1 MSRYSCLLMLPKI
14 THQAHL
20 PALYHDF
27 VNTLTQGQAFTGDID
42 TSYSGRLSVA
52 TDNSIYQQLP
62 QLVIQPRTKHDIV
75 LLTKIASEDKYHGI
89 KFSARGGGTGT
100 NGQSLTP
107 GVVVDLSKY
116 MNKVLEIN
124 IDEKWVRVEAGVVKD
139 QLNDYLRPHG
149 FFFAPDLSTSNRA
162 TIGGMI
168 NTDASGQGS
177 LVYGKTSNHVLA
189 LESVLANGEVLNTQ
203 PMTLT
208 QAQHLAQQSTLD
220 GEAITYPQSHADIMA
235 QVLTSCIENRALVL
249 KTFPRLNRFLTG
261 YDLEHVLTANDEGDI
276 TGVDLS
282 RLITGSEG
290 SLAFVCEAKLNINPI
305 RVAKTLINIKYD
317 SFDSALR
324 HSPTLVAAKA
334 TSVET
339 IDSRVLN
346 LAKQDIVWHS
356 VSELIT
362 DVPDKVMDGINIV
375 EYNGDSIADL
385 AAQVSELTAKLD
397 GLISSN
403 NPDSSNNSEKS
414 SSSCGVIGY
423 QVTSDLASINKIY
436 AMRKK
441 AVGLLGKT
449 QGSQKPLAFAEDTA
463 VPPENL
469 ADFIGEF
476 RALLD
481 SYGLNYGMFGHV
493 DAGVLH
499 VRPALDMC
507 DPEQE
512 KLLRTLSDE
521 VVKLTAKYGGLMWGE
536 HGRGYRSEYGPA
548 FFGEPLFNELRK
560 IKAVFDPLNKMNP
573 GKICTPIESTEQL
586 VSVDDTKRGTF
597 DRQIPV
603 VVKESFTAVMDCNGN
618 GLCFNYD
625 ADSPMCPSS
634 KITRDRR
641 HSPKGRAGL
650 MREWLRLLEK
660 QGVDI
665 LQLEDSINKSKNI
678 WSVKEILTNTA
689 AKFRVNFINKSR
701 QGEDNNNDDFSHEVM
716 EAMQG
721 CLACKACASQCPVKV
736 DVPDFRSRFLNI
748 YYSRYNRPLKDH
760 LVANVETLAPLMAKA
775 PKIVNA
781 LLNTSLYERFS
792 AKTIGYVNTPLLS
805 VPTLQKQV
813 RKAGFSGFDLSK
825 LQGLTSAQRKGYVL
839 IVQDPFTSFYDAT
852 TVESMMHL
860 IKKLGLEPILLPF
873 KPNGKAQHVKG
884 FLARFAKTA
893 KSSSDFLNQL
903 AALNIP
909 MLGMDASMVLCYRD
923 EYAKTLQQNRGDFSV
938 LLAHEWLLNFIKD
951 DTVFTGA
958 VASRALAKELSKE
971 QSKES
976 LTTTSFKLFSHCTE
990 KTALVNS
997 ENEWQTIFEHFGLTL
1012 EKVSV
1017 GCCGMAG
1024 TYGHE
1029 KVNLDNSKGLFELS
1043 WQPKVAALASEQIL
1057 ATGFSCRSQVK
1068 RFSDLK
1074 ARHPVAAILDSLN

>member
-1 MSRYSCLLMLPKI
+1 MLPRI
-14 THQAHL
+14 DHQTHL
-20 PALYHDF
+20 SPLYDDF
-27 VNTLTQGQAFTGDID
+27 VSSLKAQNFSGDI
-42 TSYSGRLSVA
+42 SAKYSDRLAVA

-62 QLVIQPRTKHDIV
+62 QLVINPLSQQDIV
-75 LLTKIASEDKYHGI
+75 LLAKTASRDEFSEI

-107 GVVVDLSKY
+107 GIIVDLSKY
-116 MNKVLEIN
+116 MNKILEIN
-124 IDEKWVRVEAGVVKD
+124 IDEKWVKVEAGVVKD

-177 LVYGKTSNHVLA
+177 LVYGKTSNHVLG
-189 LESVLANGEVLNTQ
+189 LTSILANGDELNTQ
-203 PMTLT
+203 PMSIE
-208 QAQHLAQQSTLD
+208 QAQSLSQEQTSH
-220 GEAITYPQSHADIMA
+220 GKITK
-235 QVLTSCIENRALVL
+235 QVLSSSLDNRALIL
-249 KTFPRLNRFLTG
+249 EKFPRLNRFLTG
-261 YDLEHVLTANDEGDI
+261 YDLENVIQEEGQ
-276 TGVDLS
+276 VFDLS

-290 SLAFVCEAKLNINPI
+290 SLAFVCQAKLNITPI
-305 RVAKTLINIKYD
+305 SPAKTLINIKYD

-324 HSPTLVAAKA
+324 HSPFLVKAKA

-339 IDSRVLN
+339 IDSKVLG

-356 VSELIT
+356 VSDLIT

-375 EYNGDSIADL
+375 EFNGTSVEAL
-385 AAQVSELTAKLD
+385 ESQVAELTAGLD
-397 GLISSN
+397 KTISNEDGSGT
-403 NPDSSNNSEKS
+403 
-414 SSSCGVIGY
+414 CGVIGY
-423 QVTSDLASINKIY
+423 QVTSDLASINKLY

-441 AVGLLGKT
+441 AVGLLGNT
-449 QGSQKPLAFAEDTA
+449 DGSQKPLAFAEDTA

-469 ADFIGEF
+469 ADFISEF
-476 RALLD
+476 RSLLD
-481 SYGLNYGMFGHV
+481 GYNLHYGMFGHV

-536 HGRGYRSEYGPA
+536 HGKGYRSEYGPE
-548 FFGEPLFNELRK
+548 FFGEQLFTELRK

-573 GKICTPIESTEQL
+573 GKICTPLNSDEQL
-586 VSVDDTKRGTF
+586 VSVDDRKRGYF

-603 VVKESFTAVMDCNGN
+603 TVKESFNAAMDCNGN

-625 ADSPMCPSS
+625 ANSPMCPSS
-634 KITRDRR
+634 KITKDRR

-665 LQLEDSINKSKNI
+665 LSLENEVNH
-678 WSVKEILTNTA
+678 WSVKKLLSSSV
-689 AKFRVNFINKSR
+689 AKLKLSLFDKEENKA
-701 QGEDNNNDDFSHEVM
+701 DFSHEVM
-716 EAMQG
+716 DAMQG
-721 CLACKACASQCPVKV
+721 CLACKACASQCPIKV
-736 DVPDFRSRFLNI
+736 DVPDFRSRFVNI
-748 YYSRYNRPLKDH
+748 YHSRYPRPLKDH
-760 LVANVETLAPLMAKA
+760 LVANVEILAPMMAKA
-775 PKIVNA
+775 PKLVNSI
-781 LLNTSLYERFS
+781 LSLKAYDKLSE
-792 AKTIGYVNTPLLS
+792 KTIGYVNTPLLS
-805 VPTLQKQV
+805 VPTLQSQV
-813 RKAGFSGFDLSK
+813 KKAGYSGFDLAK
-825 LQGLTSAQRKGYVL
+825 LQGLTSEQRKGYVL
-839 IVQDPFTSFYDAT
+839 IVQDPFTSFYDAK
-852 TVESMMHL
+852 TVESMMAL
-860 IKKLGLEPILLPF
+860 IHKLGLEPILLPF

-884 FLARFAKTA
+884 FLGRFAKTA
-893 KSSSDFLNQL
+893 KSSSEFLNQL
-903 AALNIP
+903 AKLDIP

-923 EYAKTLQQNRGDFSV
+923 EYAKTLGERRGDFTV
-938 LLAHEWLLNFIKD
+938 LLAHEWLLSFINQDEKFKGKID
-951 DTVFTGA
+951 DNQQT
-958 VASRALAKELSKE
+958 
-971 QSKES
+971 
-976 LTTTSFKLFSHCTE
+976 FKLFAHCTE

-997 ENEWQTIFEHFGLTL
+997 ENEWAKIFEHFGLAL

-1029 KVNLDNSKGLFELS
+1029 KTNLDNSKGLFNLS
-1043 WQPKVAALASEQIL
+1043 WQSKITELAPEQIL

-1068 RFSDLK
+1068 RLTELK
-1074 ARHPVAAILDSLN
+1074 ARHPVEALISILK

>member
-1 MSRYSCLLMLPKI
+1 MSMLPRIDHK
-14 THQAHL
+14 THL
-20 PALYHDF
+20 PSLYENF
-27 VNTLTQGQAFTGDID
+27 VVSLKDNNFTGDINA
-42 TSYSGRLSVA
+42 SYSARLAVA
-52 TDNSIYQQLP
+52 TDNSVYQQLP
-62 QLVIQPRTKHDIV
+62 VLVIHPRTKQDIV
-75 LLTKIASEDKYHGI
+75 VLTKTSNEDQYREI

-107 GVVVDLSKY
+107 GIIVDLSKY

-124 IDEKWVRVEAGVVKD
+124 VEEKWVKVEAGVIKD
-139 QLNDYLRPHG
+139 QLNDFLRPHG

-162 TIGGMI
+162 TVGGMI

-189 LESVLANGEVLNTQ
+189 LESVLANGELLNTA
-203 PMTLT
+203 PMTIA
-208 QAQHLAQQSTLD
+208 QAQSLAQEDSSHGQ
-220 GEAITYPQSHADIMA
+220 ITK
-235 QVLTSCIENRALVL
+235 QVLASSLDNRQLIL
-249 KTFPRLNRFLTG
+249 EKFPRLNRFLTG
-261 YDLEHVLTANDEGDI
+261 YDLENVLQDDEN
-276 TGVDLS
+276 TFDLS

-290 SLAFVCEAKLNINPI
+290 SLAFVCQAKLNITP
-305 RVAKTLINIKYD
+305 VSPAKTLINIKYD

-324 HSPTLVAAKA
+324 HSPFLVRAKA

-339 IDSRVLN
+339 IDSKVLN

-356 VSELIT
+356 VSDLIT
-362 DVPDKVMDGINIV
+362 DVPGKVMDGINIV
-375 EYNGDSIADL
+375 EFNGTSVAALAEQVALLTQGLDEAIANDTLDNNDS
-385 AAQVSELTAKLD
+385 
-397 GLISSN
+397 G
-403 NPDSSNNSEKS
+403 
-414 SSSCGVIGY
+414 GVIGY
-423 QVTSDLASINKIY
+423 QVTSDLSSINKLY

-441 AVGLLGKT
+441 AVGLLGNT
-449 QGSQKPLAFAEDTA
+449 EGSQKPLAFAEDTA

-469 ADFIGEF
+469 ADYIVEF

-481 SYGLNYGMFGHV
+481 GYNLHYGMFGHV

-512 KLLRTLSDE
+512 KLLRTLSDK

-536 HGRGYRSEYGPA
+536 HGKGYRSEYGPE
-548 FFGEPLFNELRK
+548 FFGEQLFNELRK

-573 GKICTPIESTEQL
+573 GKICTPIDSNEQL
-586 VSVDDTKRGTF
+586 VSVDDTKRGYY

-603 VVKESFTAVMDCNGN
+603 KVKESFTAAMDCNGN

-634 KITRDRR
+634 KITKDRR

-660 QGVDI
+660 QGVDV
-665 LQLEDSINKSKNI
+665 LALEQDISN
-678 WSVKEILTNTA
+678 WSVKKLLDDSI
-689 AKFRVNFINKSR
+689 AKFKITFLTKDDNK
-701 QGEDNNNDDFSHEVM
+701 DDFSHEVM

-721 CLACKACASQCPVKV
+721 CLACKACASQCPIKV
-736 DVPDFRSRFLNI
+736 DVPDFRSRFINL
-748 YYSRYNRPLKDH
+748 YHSRYPRPLKDH
-760 LVANVETLAPLMAKA
+760 LVANVEVLAPLMAKA
-775 PKIVNA
+775 PKLVNSI
-781 LLNTSLYERFS
+781 LSLKAYDVLS

-805 VPTLQKQV
+805 VPTLKKQV
-813 RKAGFSGFDLSK
+813 KKAGYSGFDLTK
-825 LQGLTSAQRKGYVL
+825 LQYLTDKQRADYVL
-839 IVQDPFTSFYDAT
+839 IVQDPFTSFYDAN
-852 TVESMMHL
+852 TVQSMMAL
-860 IKKLGLEPILLPF
+860 IRKLGLEPILLPF

-884 FLARFAKTA
+884 FLARFARTA
-893 KSSSDFLNQL
+893 KSGSDFLNQL
-903 AALNIP
+903 AQLKIP

-923 EYAKTLQQNRGDFSV
+923 EYAKTLGDKRGDFEV
-938 LLAHEWLLNFIKD
+938 LLAHEWLLSFIKKQTKLKLNHNVND
-951 DTVFTGA
+951 
-958 VASRALAKELSKE
+958 K
-971 QSKES
+971 QQI
-976 LTTTSFKLFSHCTE
+976 FKLFSHCTE

-997 ENEWQTIFEHFGLTL
+997 ENEWLTIFNHFGLQL

-1029 KVNLDNSKGLFELS
+1029 KSNLENSKGLFNLS
-1043 WQPKVAALASEQIL
+1043 WQPKLAELDSTQIL

-1068 RFSDLK
+1068 RLTELK
-1074 ARHPVAAILDSLN
+1074 ARHPVEAILAVLK

>member
-1 MSRYSCLLMLPKI
+1 MLPRI
-14 THQAHL
+14 DHQTHL
-20 PALYHDF
+20 PPLYENF
-27 VNTLTQGQAFTGDID
+27 VSSLKAKHFTGDINA
-42 TSYSGRLSVA
+42 SYSARLAVA

-62 QLVIQPRTKHDIV
+62 QLVIHPRTHKDIV
-75 LLTKIASEDKYHGI
+75 LLAKTACEDKFDEI

-100 NGQSLTP
+100 NGQSLSP
-107 GVVVDLSKY
+107 GIIVDLSKY
-116 MNKVLEIN
+116 MNHVLEIN
-124 IDEKWVRVEAGVVKD
+124 VEEKWVKVEAGVVKD

-149 FFFAPDLSTSNRA
+149 FFFAPELSTSNRA

-189 LESVLANGEVLNTQ
+189 LESVLANGDVLNTE
-203 PMTLT
+203 PMTIAH
-208 QAQHLAQQSTLD
+208 AQELAKEDSSHGQ
-220 GEAITYPQSHADIMA
+220 ITR
-235 QVLTSCIENRALVL
+235 QVLASSLDNRQLIL
-249 KTFPRLNRFLTG
+249 DKFPRLNRFLTG
-261 YDLEHVLTANDEGDI
+261 YDLENILQDDGNTF
-276 TGVDLS
+276 DLS

-290 SLAFVCEAKLNINPI
+290 SLAFVCQAKLNITPI
-305 RVAKTLINIKYD
+305 SPAKTLINIKYD

-324 HSPTLVAAKA
+324 HSSFLVNAKA

-339 IDSRVLN
+339 IDSKVLN

-356 VSELIT
+356 VSNLIT

-375 EYNGDSIADL
+375 EFNGTSVEALAEQVATLTKGLDETIACER
-385 AAQVSELTAKLD
+385 S
-397 GLISSN
+397 G
-403 NPDSSNNSEKS
+403 
-414 SSSCGVIGY
+414 GVIGY
-423 QVTSDLASINKIY
+423 QVTSDLSSINKLY

-441 AVGLLGKT
+441 AVGLLGNT
-449 QGSQKPLAFAEDTA
+449 DGSQKPLAFAEDTA

-469 ADFIGEF
+469 ADFISEF

-481 SYGLNYGMFGHV
+481 GYDLNYGMFGHV

-536 HGRGYRSEYGPA
+536 HGKGYRSEYGPE
-548 FFGEPLFNELRK
+548 FFGEQLFAELRK
-560 IKAVFDPLNKMNP
+560 IKAAFDPKNKMNP
-573 GKICTPIESTEQL
+573 GKICTPIDSTEQL
-586 VSVDDTKRGTF
+586 VSVDDQKRGTF

-603 VVKESFTAVMDCNGN
+603 TVKDSFNAAIDCNGN

-625 ADSPMCPSS
+625 ANSPMCPSS
-634 KITRDRR
+634 KITKDRR

-660 QGVDI
+660 QGVDV
-665 LQLEDSINKSKNI
+665 LALEQDINNWSIKKLLDTSI
-678 WSVKEILTNTA
+678 
-689 AKFRVNFINKSR
+689 AKFKISFFNKD
-701 QGEDNNNDDFSHEVM
+701 ENKNDFSHEVM

-721 CLACKACASQCPVKV
+721 CLACKACASQCPIKV
-736 DVPDFRSRFLNI
+736 DVPDFRSRFINL
-748 YYSRYNRPLKDH
+748 YHTRYPRPLKDH
-760 LVANVETLAPLMAKA
+760 LVANVEILAPLMAKA
-775 PKIVNA
+775 PKLVNSI
-781 LLNTSLYERFS
+781 LSLKAYDKLSET
-792 AKTIGYVNTPLLS
+792 TIGYVNTPLLS
-805 VPTLQKQV
+805 VPTLKSQV
-813 RKAGFSGFDLSK
+813 KKAGYSGFDLAK
-825 LQGLTSAQRKGYVL
+825 LKALTDEQRNGYVL
-839 IVQDPFTSFYDAT
+839 VVQDPFTSFYDAK
-852 TVESMMHL
+852 TVQSMMAL
-860 IKKLGLEPILLPF
+860 IKELGLEPILLPF

-893 KSSSDFLNQL
+893 KSSSAFLNEL
-903 AALNIP
+903 AHLNIP

-923 EYAKTLQQNRGDFSV
+923 EYEKILGDTRGSFNV
-938 LLAHEWLLNFIKD
+938 QLAHEWLLSFIKQD
-951 DTVFTGA
+951 KNFKVDTKDKQQT
-958 VASRALAKELSKE
+958 
-971 QSKES
+971 
-976 LTTTSFKLFSHCTE
+976 FKLFAHCTE

-997 ENEWQTIFEHFGLTL
+997 ENEWQEIFEYFGLSL

-1029 KVNLDNSKGLFELS
+1029 KSNLENSKGLFELS
-1043 WQPKVAALASEQIL
+1043 WQPKLEKLSGEQIL

-1068 RFSDLK
+1068 RLTELK
-1074 ARHPVAAILDSLN
+1074 ARHPVEALLARLT

>member
-1 MSRYSCLLMLPKI
+1 MLPHI
-14 THQAHL
+14 SHQSHL
-20 PALYHDF
+20 PPLYDAFICALKDQQF
-27 VNTLTQGQAFTGDID
+27 SGDINA
-42 TSYSGRLSVA
+42 SYSARLAVA

-62 QLVIQPRTKHDIV
+62 QLVIQPRSKADIS
-75 LLTKIASEDKYHGI
+75 LLAKTASDEQYLTI

-116 MNKVLEIN
+116 MNNIIEIN
-124 IDEKWVRVEAGVVKD
+124 IDEKWVRVEGGVVKD

-162 TIGGMI
+162 TVGGMI

-189 LESVLANGEVLNTQ
+189 LESILANGDLLKTE
-203 PMTLT
+203 PMTLQ
-208 QAQHLAQQSTLD
+208 QAKELAGQ
-220 GEAITYPQSHADIMA
+220 ANITSNSHARIMS
-235 QVLTSCIENRALVL
+235 QVLTSCIDNRDAVL

-261 YDLEHVLTANDEGDI
+261 YDLENVLSAADDGEI

-305 RVAKTLINIKYD
+305 RAAKTLINIKYD

-324 HSPTLVAAKA
+324 HSPLLVEAKA

-339 IDSRVLN
+339 VDSRVLN

-356 VSELIT
+356 VSDLIT
-362 DVPDKVMDGINIV
+362 DVPGKVMDGINVV
-375 EYNGDSIADL
+375 EYNGDSVEGL
-385 AAQVSELTAKLD
+385 AAQVNELTAELDKL
-397 GLISSN
+397 IN
-403 NPDSSNNSEKS
+403 VDSVDDSQGKLASR
-414 SSSCGVIGY
+414 GVIGY
-423 QVTSDLASINKIY
+423 QVTSDLSSINKIY

-469 ADFIGEF
+469 ADFIAEF

-481 SYGLNYGMFGHV
+481 SYDLNYGMFGHV

-512 KLLRTLSDE
+512 KLLRTISNE

-536 HGRGYRSEYGPA
+536 HGKGYRSEYGPA
-548 FFGEPLFNELRK
+548 FFGEQLFAELRK
-560 IKAVFDPLNKMNP
+560 IKTAFDPHNKMNP
-573 GKICTPIESTEQL
+573 GKICTPIDSNEQL
-586 VSVDDTKRGTF
+586 VSVDDTKRGAY
-597 DRQIPV
+597 DRQIPIT
-603 VVKESFTAVMDCNGN
+603 VKSSFTAAMECNGN

-625 ADSPMCPSS
+625 ADSAMCPSS

-665 LQLEDSINKSKNI
+665 LSLEAKINSKNSL
-678 WSVKEILTNTA
+678 WSVKEILS
-689 AKFRVNFINKSR
+689 NFAEKIRINLISKA
-701 QGEDNNNDDFSHEVM
+701 QQDNNGNGDFSHEVM

-721 CLACKACASQCPVKV
+721 CLACKACASQCPIKV
-736 DVPDFRSRFLNI
+736 DVPDFRARFINV
-748 YYSRYNRPLKDH
+748 YYSRYARPLKDH
-760 LVANVETLAPLMAKA
+760 LVANVEILAPLMAKA
-775 PKIVNA
+775 PRLVNSV
-781 LLNTSLYERFS
+781 LNNSLYEKIS
-792 AKTIGYVNTPLLS
+792 ANTIGYVNTPLLS
-805 VPTLQKQV
+805 VPTLKKQV
-813 RKAGFSGFDLSK
+813 KDAGFCGFDLTK
-825 LQGLTSAQRKGYVL
+825 LQGLTKAQRQNYVL
-839 IVQDPFTSFYDAT
+839 IVQDPFTSFYDAN
-852 TVESMMHL
+852 TVQSMMAL
-860 IKKLGLEPILLPF
+860 IKNLGLEPILLPF

-893 KSSSDFLNQL
+893 KSSSEFLNQL
-903 AALNIP
+903 AELDIP
-909 MLGMDASMVLCYRD
+909 LVGMDASMVLCYRD
-923 EYAKTLQQNRGDFSV
+923 EYAKTLQEQRGKFSV
-938 LLAHEWLLNFIKD
+938 LLAHEWLLSFIEKD
-951 DTVFTGA
+951 TEH
-958 VASRALAKELSKE
+958 K
-971 QSKES
+971 QSINSSYKP
-976 LTTTSFKLFSHCTE
+976 FKLFSHCTE

-997 ENEWQTIFEHFGLTL
+997 ENEWQKIFEHFGLPL

-1029 KVNLDNSKGLFELS
+1029 KANLDNSKGLFELS
-1043 WQPKVAALASEQIL
+1043 WQPKVEPLDSEQIL

-1068 RFSDLK
+1068 RFSALK
-1074 ARHPVAAILDSLN
+1074 ARHPVAAILQAMQ